1 MCTIHIQA
9 QTWISLTDSA
19 NNARGTDI
27 EVLTSN
33 ANQYVF
39 KVTINGFYKKDI
51 VVGDTTYNQLYINEY
66 ETMDGVG
73 YPELPVVNQL
83 LGIPKGTYGKVTVSN
98 ISWQNLNGYTVYPL
112 QRDLLETETA
122 NEFARNANAYNSNS
136 YFPSATYSFGTI
148 SDWGGIKIR
157 NLILYPFRYR
167 PVTSQLRVMKEFTV
181 KVDFIEVE
189 ETDSKGSNT
198 GVFGDTGILPL
209 LLSNYN
215 DELIDSYGTNTYSLV
230 DNDKEEVQKY
240 NFLIISAPQYKNDP
254 HLINYLTSK
263 AKQGYACKVV
273 STDETGTTPTGIKDY
288 IRSQQVC
295 GVKYVLLIG
304 NHSDIP
310 VYRWP
315 YSNSP
320 YTANGKSRSDY
331 WYGCMGD
338 DTDYQAEIA
347 IGRFCV
353 SNSSELYN
361 MINKNLSYRVPNN
374 MSNNWIR
381 KNVLVAHKE
390 NAPNKYQGCLEDV
403 RNEIYNT
410 TPEFLIQYG
419 ASPDAGGNLATN
431 SSVVNQINQGVGIV
445 TYRGHGTHKEWREGW
460 SDDNTGFDSIQ
471 VNRLSCPVINPI
483 VFSVACKNARITMS
497 HCLMESFTTKE
508 NAAVAFWGATEDSYT
523 NSNDYLIKDIYKQI
537 YNNGVYRIGDINLA
551 AQTNTINFYSTP
563 KNAIANAMIY
573 LWGGDPTLEIWTDNP
588 NQFSSDN
595 IEVIQNK
602 DSVTI
607 FVEDSVKCDIS
618 LCSMEDLGL
627 SYFQKVEGVSS
638 YTFSRVDVPCY
649 INVNKHNYIPYTFNK
664 NVTIN
669 SKIID
674 NKSALVGNN
683 ITIESSTITNGGT
696 LTIKADNTVTLGSNF
711 NCELGGTLIIQ

>member
-1 MCTIHIQA
+1 MQFLISVDFPHPDFPEIPIMHLSGSLKKSILIYHHLKLKKIMKYKLCILLAMCTIHIQA

-73 YPELPVVNQL
+73 YPELPIVNQL

-361 MINKNLSYRVPNN
+361 MINKNLSFD
-374 MSNNWIR
+374 MS
-381 KNVLVAHKE
+381 
-390 NAPNKYQGCLEDV
+390 KYV
-403 RNEIYNT
+403 YI
-410 TPEFLIQYG
+410 
-419 ASPDAGGNLATN
+419 
-431 SSVVNQINQGVGIV
+431 
-445 TYRGHGTHKEWREGW
+445 
-460 SDDNTGFDSIQ
+460 DD
-471 VNRLSCPVINPI
+471 I
-483 VFSVACKNARITMS
+483 VF
-497 HCLMESFTTKE
+497 
-508 NAAVAFWGATEDSYT
+508 
-523 NSNDYLIKDIYKQI
+523 
-537 YNNGVYRIGDINLA
+537 
-551 AQTNTINFYSTP
+551 
-563 KNAIANAMIY
+563 
-573 LWGGDPTLEIWTDNP
+573 
-588 NQFSSDN
+588 
-595 IEVIQNK
+595 
-602 DSVTI
+602 
-607 FVEDSVKCDIS
+607 
-618 LCSMEDLGL
+618 
-627 SYFQKVEGVSS
+627 
-638 YTFSRVDVPCY
+638 
-649 INVNKHNYIPYTFNK
+649 
-664 NVTIN
+664 
-669 SKIID
+669 
-674 NKSALVGNN
+674 
-683 ITIESSTITNGGT
+683 
-696 LTIKADNTVTLGSNF
+696 
-711 NCELGGTLIIQ
+711 